1 LKELLSRYHLPDPT
15 WEIWNINNHD
25 EFIEKFMVK
34 GKFHQKVPAEIIKE
48 YAVVERLICYSYY
61 YYPIIDEA
69 FAKLTRLFES
79 AVKLR
84 LNELGLIDNGRHGNL
99 IDKLRKL
106 KPYTTDQAYQK
117 LNKVREIRNVFAH
130 PEANQF
136 FGIAI
141 HKAFISIINLLNIL
155 FLDKSILEL
164 NDSSYDQLK
173 KEAKHLKDDLCV
185 FNFNSKK
192 YLVLS
197 VVPGVFYKSDS
208 ISKTLWI
215 LKPVLNDFPQNPVQA
230 NFVEPFF
237 LRLKDLV
244 IDNEG
249 IKGIDLVSGQ
259 SIEVTKTNNKADIEK
274 YKNYKR
280 KFSSANQEV
289 KNSYDMMSN
298 IQLSMQIMYFYYEE
312 CWF

>member
-1 LKELLSRYHLPDPT
+1 LKDLISKYHQPDST
-15 WEIWNINNHD
+15 WNIWKVNNHD

-34 GKFHQKVPAEIIKE
+34 GKFHQKVPDEIIKE
-48 YAVVERLICYSYY
+48 YEIVERLICYSFYH
-61 YYPIIDEA
+61 YPLIDEA
-69 FAKLTRLFES
+69 FAKLIRIFEA

-84 LNELGLIDNGRHGNL
+84 LKQFGIEDNVHYGSLN
-99 IDKLRKL
+99 DKLKKL
-106 KPYTTDQAYQK
+106 APYTTSEIFLK
-117 LNKVREIRNVFAH
+117 LNSVRVIRNILAH
-130 PEANQF
+130 PETNQL

-164 NDSSYDQLK
+164 NDSSYDQLI
-173 KEAKHLKDDLCV
+173 KEAQHLKDDLCV

-215 LKPVLNDFPQNPVQA
+215 LKPVLNDFPQNQVQA
-230 NFVEPFF
+230 NFEMPFF

-244 IDNEG
+244 I
-249 IKGIDLVSGQ
+249 
-259 SIEVTKTNNKADIEK
+259 NN
-274 YKNYKR
+274 
-280 KFSSANQEV
+280 
-289 KNSYDMMSN
+289 
-298 IQLSMQIMYFYYEE
+298 
-312 CWF
+312 